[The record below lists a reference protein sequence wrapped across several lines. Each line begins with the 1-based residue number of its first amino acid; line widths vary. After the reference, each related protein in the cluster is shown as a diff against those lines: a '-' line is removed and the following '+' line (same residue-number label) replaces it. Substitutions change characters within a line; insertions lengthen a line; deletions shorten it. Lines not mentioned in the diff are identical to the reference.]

1 MFQVTKTFILK
12 NGNSS
17 EFVWEMLLARRET
30 YLPLLSQEIS
40 TLEGL
45 LSEVKTMSM
54 QLASS
59 GKLLTKFTEV
69 SVNTQTLIFKMN
81 FLDQDSWNEYVNVMK
96 STLGY
101 DPSVAID
108 IADSVT
114 EMLTFDDTLVPNEL
128 TVYNPTL

>member
-40 TLEGL
+40 TLEVL

-69 SVNTQTLIFKMN
+69 SEDTQTLIFKMN

>member
-45 LSEVKTMSM
+45 LREVKTISM
-54 QLASS
+54 QLADS
-59 GKLLTKFTEV
+59 GKLLTKFTDASEDP
-69 SVNTQTLIFKMN
+69 QTLIFKIN
-81 FLDQDSWNEYVNVMK
+81 FLDQDAWNEYANAMK

-101 DPSVAID
+101 DPSVALD
-108 IADSVT
+108 IADTVQ
-114 EMLTFDDTLVPNEL
+114 EILTFDDTLVPNEL
-128 TVYNPTL
+128 SVYNPVL

>member
-45 LSEVKTMSM
+45 LNKVKTLSM

-59 GKLLTKFTEV
+59 GKLLTKFTEP
-69 SVNTQTLIFKMN
+69 SQDPQTLIFKMN
-81 FLDQDSWNEYVNVMK
+81 FLDQDSWNEYVNVTK

-114 EMLTFDDTLVPNEL
+114 EVLTFDDTLVPNEL
-128 TVYNPTL
+128 SVYNPVL

>member
-17 EFVWEMLLARRET
+17 EFIWEMLLARRET

-40 TLEGL
+40 TLEDL
-45 LSEVKTMSM
+45 LNEVKTLSM

-59 GKLLTKFTEV
+59 GKLLTKFTE
-69 SVNTQTLIFKMN
+69 SSQDPQMLIFKMN
-81 FLDQDSWNEYVNVMK
+81 FLDQDSWNEYVNVTK

-101 DPSVAID
+101 DPSVALN
-108 IADSVT
+108 IADTVQ
-114 EMLTFDDTLVPNEL
+114 EFLTFDDTLVPNEL
-128 TVYNPTL
+128 SVYNPVL